1 MKKAIL
7 RGVRSGVGVATVAVL
22 ACTLAG
28 CFDVQESVSLGRDLS
43 GKAGFSMT
51 VDMEPMLQM
60 MAEMQHGMSGQT
72 GPVTPEE
79 MAKIRRDFLAKQKTE
94 ADPAKEQAETAARK
108 AQLGQQLPAGV
119 KLLSAS
125 VENQELKVV
134 VRMEFGFDDIRKL
147 AQIDLPQDDKAV
159 AAGPG
164 KNPYSQPFSGLKVT
178 DEGSTLLVTMSG
190 ADPAS
195 RVAQQNGP
203 GPVDAATQQ
212 QIAAVLKN
220 ARFAFSLASPFEVV
234 TTNATRRD
242 GHTLYWELKLSDAAA
257 GAKLPDTLMARL
269 KK

>member
-1 MKKAIL
+1 
-7 RGVRSGVGVATVAVL
+7 VAAAAAVAAVAL
-22 ACTLAG
+22 TLAG
-28 CFDVQESVSLGRDLS
+28 CFDVQESVSLRRDLS

-60 MAEMQHGMSGQT
+60 MAEMQHGMSGHP

-79 MAKIRRDFLAKQKTE
+79 MAKVRRDFLAQQKTG
-94 ADPAKEQAETAARK
+94 AKEEAETAARK
-108 AQLGQQLPAGV
+108 AQLSGQLPPGV

-125 VENQELKVV
+125 MENQDLKVV

-147 AQIDLPQDDKAV
+147 ARIDLPENAKAG

-195 RVAQQNGP
+195 RVANLSGQSGQGA
-203 GPVDAATQQ
+203 VDPATQQ
-212 QIAAVLKN
+212 QIAAAFKN
-220 ARFAFSLASPFEVV
+220 ARFAFALESPFEVV

-242 GHTLYWELKLSDAAA
+242 GHTLYWEIKLSDAAA
-257 GAKLPDTLMARL
+257 ASAAAKMPDTLMARL